1 MQNLGYLLGVFA
13 SVWALVFFYV
23 LWLMAKERKL
33 RREIESLKD
42 KG

>member
-23 LWLMAKERKL
+23 LWLMTKERKL
-33 RREIESLKD
+33 RREIESLKSKD
-42 KG
+42 